1 MLLVENLYK
10 KFGGVVALDGV
21 SLTLG
26 SGELVGVI
34 GPNGSGKTT
43 LINAISGYVKPDG
56 GRVVFDGRDITS
68 LKPHQ
73 RARLGIVRS
82 FQFPLI
88 SSNLTV
94 RENVKIAVAALHS
107 YSLKTVD
114 GRAVEEVLDLFGLRE
129 VADVKV
135 GKISEGHRKLLDVAM
150 AMVHKPKVVLLDE
163 PTSSVS
169 SRDKFAVMDR
179 VVEILRERRVAALVV
194 EHDLEV
200 VKSYMDRVVEM
211 SNGKVAAV
219 YRPGEVA

>member
-21 SLTLG
+21 SLALG
-26 SGELVGVI
+26 AGELVGVI

-43 LINAISGYVKPDG
+43 LINVISGYVKPDR
-56 GRVVFDGRDITS
+56 GRVFFDGRDITS

>member
-1 MLLVENLYK
+1 VLLVENLHK

-21 SLTLG
+21 SLSLG
-26 SGELVGVI
+26 AGELVGVI

-43 LINAISGYVKPDG
+43 LINVISGYVKPDR

-88 SSNLTV
+88 SNNLTV
-94 RENVKIAVAALHS
+94 RENVKIAVAALHG
-107 YSLKTVD
+107 YSLRPID
-114 GRAVEEVLDLFGLRE
+114 GRAVEDILDLFGLRE

-150 AMVHKPKVVLLDE
+150 AMVHKPRVVLLDE

-169 SRDKFAVMDR
+169 SREKFAVMDR

-211 SNGKVAAV
+211 NNGRVAAV

>member
-1 MLLVENLYK
+1 VLLVENLYK

-21 SLTLG
+21 SLALG
-26 SGELVGVI
+26 AGELVGVI

>member
-1 MLLVENLYK
+1 VLLEENLHK

-21 SLTLG
+21 SLSLG
-26 SGELVGVI
+26 AGELVGVI

-43 LINAISGYVKPDG
+43 LINVISGYVKPDR

-88 SSNLTV
+88 SNNLTV
-94 RENVKIAVAALHS
+94 RENVKIAVAALHG
-107 YSLKTVD
+107 YSLRPID
-114 GRAVEEVLDLFGLRE
+114 GRAVEDILDLFGLRE

-150 AMVHKPKVVLLDE
+150 AMVHKPRVVLLDE

-169 SRDKFAVMDR
+169 SREKFAVMDR

-211 SNGKVAAV
+211 NNGRVIAV

>member
-1 MLLVENLYK
+1 MLLVENLHK

-21 SLTLG
+21 SLSLG
-26 SGELVGVI
+26 AGELVGVI

-43 LINAISGYVKPDG
+43 LINVISGYVKPDR
-56 GRVVFDGRDITS
+56 GRVFFDGRDITS

-88 SSNLTV
+88 SNNLTV
-94 RENVKIAVAALHS
+94 RENVKIAVAALHG
-107 YSLKTVD
+107 YSLRPID
-114 GRAVEEVLDLFGLRE
+114 GRAVEDILDLFGLRE

-150 AMVHKPKVVLLDE
+150 AMVHKPRVVLLDE

-169 SRDKFAVMDR
+169 SREKFAVMDR

-211 SNGKVAAV
+211 NNGRVAAV

>member
-26 SGELVGVI
+26 AGELVGVI

-211 SNGKVAAV
+211 SNGRVAAV

>member
-1 MLLVENLYK
+1 VLLVENLYK

>member
-21 SLTLG
+21 SLALG
-26 SGELVGVI
+26 AGELVGVI

-107 YSLKTVD
+107 YSC
-114 GRAVEEVLDLFGLRE
+114 
-129 VADVKV
+129 
-135 GKISEGHRKLLDVAM
+135 LLY
-150 AMVHKPKVVLLDE
+150 
-163 PTSSVS
+163 TSPSP
-169 SRDKFAVMDR
+169 
-179 VVEILRERRVAALVV
+179 RRGWCCWTSPPA
-194 EHDLEV
+194 
-200 VKSYMDRVVEM
+200 R
-211 SNGKVAAV
+211 
-219 YRPGEVA
+219 